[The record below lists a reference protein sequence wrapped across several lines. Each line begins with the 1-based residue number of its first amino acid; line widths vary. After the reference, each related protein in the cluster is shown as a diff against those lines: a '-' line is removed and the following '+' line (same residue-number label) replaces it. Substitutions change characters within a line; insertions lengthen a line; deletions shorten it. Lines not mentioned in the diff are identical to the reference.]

1 MPDRNGWLTRNEAA
15 ECGKPLYITG
25 GPGWR
30 PERPK
35 GWAILPKY
43 RCAQLKAHVEATEQP
58 VAYLHVRN
66 AIPPYSYA
74 PLYARD
80 KQQIEVNQ
88 LTPGELAEAERGS

>member
-30 PERPK
+30 PERLK

-58 VAYLHVRN
+58 IAYLHVRN

-80 KQQIEVNQ
+80 KQQIEVSQ
-88 LTPGELAEAERGS
+88 LTPGELAEAD